1 MLTKKSEKG
10 QALILIV
17 LGIIALVGMTA
28 LSIDGGNAYADRR
41 NAQNAADTTA
51 FAAALAKLNNQ
62 SYTNVGLSRA
72 ASNGYVDTDATSGS
86 SSAKANVEIYNPP
99 ISGPYAGNSEY
110 IQVIITSNVKTFFA
124 PVIGI
129 PQVTNKVEAIARA
142 KPGVSGPYYNG
153 NAIVGL
159 KPTGCDAVKFS
170 GNSQLQIWGAGIFS
184 NSDSTCGLDIQGST
198 NIQTFDQGIGMV
210 ATGYTKNGN
219 PQINTY
225 GHGINGNQGQQ
236 PYPPPSLPNPTCTGT
251 ATKSGSFMT
260 AGTYTGTFPP
270 SGVTTLQSGVY
281 CINGTFKLNANDK
294 LSGTNVVIVMQSG
307 SIDWNGSS
315 EIKISAPTTGDFAGL
330 LIYSPISNTNTMKI
344 NGNSN
349 STLTG
354 TVLMPGAAIVVN
366 GNNSQL
372 QKANSQLI
380 GYSVELS
387 GSSDTQ
393 IEMNPTSQ
401 YQFTQAPQIEL
412 TK

>member
-1 MLTKKSEKG
+1 M
-10 QALILIV
+10 
-17 LGIIALVGMTA
+17 
-28 LSIDGGNAYADRR
+28 
-41 NAQNAADTTA
+41 
-51 FAAALAKLNNQ
+51 
-62 SYTNVGLSRA
+62 
-72 ASNGYVDTDATSGS
+72 
-86 SSAKANVEIYNPP
+86 
-99 ISGPYAGNSEY
+99 
-110 IQVIITSNVKTFFA
+110 
-124 PVIGI
+124 
-129 PQVTNKVEAIARA
+129 
-142 KPGVSGPYYNG
+142 
-153 NAIVGL
+153 
-159 KPTGCDAVKFS
+159 
-170 GNSQLQIWGAGIFS
+170 
-184 NSDSTCGLDIQGST
+184 
-198 NIQTFDQGIGMV
+198 
-210 ATGYTKNGN
+210 
-219 PQINTY
+219 
-225 GHGINGNQGQQ
+225 
-236 PYPPPSLPNPTCTGT
+236 
-251 ATKSGSFMT
+251 
-260 AGTYTGTFPP
+260 
-270 SGVTTLQSGVY
+270 
-281 CINGTFKLNANDK
+281 NANDK

-307 SIDWNGSS
+307 GIDWNGSS